1 MDTYTLM
8 CSKMEELQREWEP
21 KEGDRYHYWMSK
33 ESEGTGFLDR
43 KDIEDTDNPGMLAYD
58 LDWLPTL
65 DQLVGMMPPFH
76 EFSIIHNP
84 LDSKRQPWQAEIHVK
99 DDSVHMIPCFYGESW
114 MIAAIQA
121 LAWARWG
128 KEWDEEKGEWRDGK

>member
-8 CSKMEELQREWEP
+8 CSKLEELQREWEP

-65 DQLVGMMPPFH
+65 DQLVEMMPKD
-76 EFSIIHNP
+76 FSYT
-84 LDSKRQPWQAEIHVK
+84 LEYSGVAEEWIVRVGQNGFVTEHDEIK
-99 DDSVHMIPCFYGESW
+99 
-114 MIAAIQA
+114 IALLQA
-121 LAWARWG
+121 LAWSKWG
-128 KEWDEEKGEWRDGK
+128 KEWDSEKGEWK